1 MPLSKPITNEER
13 FAAIVFELREVG
25 LNMNILIAIVALSF
39 LILIHELGHF
49 MVARWA
55 GVKVLEFAVFMGPKL
70 FSWKRGETEYSIRA
84 IPMGGYCKMEG
95 EEESSDDERAF
106 SNKSAGKRA
115 LIIVAGAAMNIL
127 VAILIITIISF
138 SMGYNTNT
146 IDELSENSPLS
157 EAGLQVGDTIVSYDR
172 KFIFY
177 PSDIYTF
184 LFVSEGEPVELTY
197 RREGINGIQRVT
209 VMPKKTEPTYLIGIT
224 VGTTDGIA
232 NNIIE
237 RVQPDSPADMAG
249 LTSGDMI
256 IQVDETAVSSRDD
269 LARHLQK
276 TRDKPVEITIDRN
289 GEKLTVHDVVPQPS
303 ETYYDLGV
311 QFEYKKG
318 DFFGT
323 IKSGLNYCISTI
335 RSVYLTLG
343 WLFTGK
349 VGFQDV
355 SGPVGIVDY
364 IGQAVDMGRVFS
376 EKLLYLLQI
385 TAFLSLNLGVMN
397 LLPFPALDGGKL
409 LLILIEKIRRKAIA
423 PEKEAWISMVGFV
436 LLIMLLIATL
446 INDIPRVFKR

>member
-1 MPLSKPITNEER
+1 
-13 FAAIVFELREVG
+13 
-25 LNMNILIAIVALSF
+25 MNILIAIVALSF

-95 EEESSDDERAF
+95 EEESSDDERA
-106 SNKSAGKRA
+106 SATNQQAKSPDHSRRSGHEHPCCHSYHYHH
-115 LIIVAGAAMNIL
+115 IV
-127 VAILIITIISF
+127 

-409 LLILIEKIRRKAIA
+409 LLIIIEKIRRKAIA
-423 PEKEAWISMVGFV
+423 PEKES
-436 LLIMLLIATL
+436 L
-446 INDIPRVFKR
+446 DIDGGICTVDNVVDCHIDQ